1 MQTLLFCPITHP
13 GLILRGF
20 LPISDDITQFIYKIA
35 PGQSWVRLERY
46 SIIKGMEM
54 KEIDMTFNGS
64 ILTIGGP
71 EPFIDVIKENVME
84 ILNDFADTQGM
95 PLYKA
100 CQKLIEDKKTQTE
113 FKLMTSLYGLFY
125 L

>member
-1 MQTLLFCPITHP
+1 M
-13 GLILRGF
+13 
-20 LPISDDITQFIYKIA
+20 
-35 PGQSWVRLERY
+35 RLERY

-71 EPFIDVIKENVME
+71 EPFIDVIKDNVME

-100 CQKLIEDKKTQTE
+100 
-113 FKLMTSLYGLFY
+113 
-125 L
+125 